1 MEKKHHTLYRSRNG
15 KIFGV
20 FQGIADATGLS
31 AYGLR
36 LAAIVIMLFSGFF
49 PIVLIYIG
57 AAILMKLEPITPLDS
72 EGEEFYNS
80 MTSNRRLAMER
91 LLNRID
97 SLDRRTQRIE
107 TLVTSKGSDWD
118 RRMGENV

>member
-20 FQGIADATGLS
+20 FQGIADATDLS

-36 LAAIVIMLFSGFF
+36 LAAIVIMFFTGFF
-49 PIVLIYIG
+49 PVLIYIV